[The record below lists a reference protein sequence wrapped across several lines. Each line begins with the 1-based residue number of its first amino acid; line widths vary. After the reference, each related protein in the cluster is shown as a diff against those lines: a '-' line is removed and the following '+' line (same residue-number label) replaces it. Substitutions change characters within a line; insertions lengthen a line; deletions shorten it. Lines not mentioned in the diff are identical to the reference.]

1 MKENSEDD
9 SQQFKS
15 EQLEITETSETSKN
29 ATKEINN
36 TINIIEKNVKE
47 EALIVS
53 NKETDGN

>member
-1 MKENSEDD
+1 MKENSEDN

-15 EQLEITETSETSKN
+15 EQLEIAETAENSKN
-29 ATKEINN
+29 TKEINN
-36 TINIIEKNVKE
+36 SINISEKNVKE

>member
-1 MKENSEDD
+1 MKENSEDN

-15 EQLEITETSETSKN
+15 EQLEIAETSENSKN
-29 ATKEINN
+29 TKEINN
-36 TINIIEKNVKE
+36 SINISEKNVKE